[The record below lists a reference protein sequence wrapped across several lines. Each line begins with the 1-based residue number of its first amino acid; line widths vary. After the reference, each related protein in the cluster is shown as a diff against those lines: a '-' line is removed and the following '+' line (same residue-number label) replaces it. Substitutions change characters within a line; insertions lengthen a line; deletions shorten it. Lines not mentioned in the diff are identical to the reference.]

1 MTEGID
7 PGVRQGGLPGEL
19 AGELAGELPGEY
31 GPSPTSWV
39 RDQVATIEA
48 AGDTGAVSIH
58 GLSVMLLTMRGRS
71 TGLVRKVPLVR
82 VEEGGRYAAVGSRGG
97 APTDPKW
104 VANLRADPDILLQD
118 GTVVLPVRARE
129 LLGSEREEWWQ
140 RCVAVFGDFAAYQT
154 KTSRIFPMFVLE
166 PR

>member
-1 MTEGID
+1 MTEGVD
-7 PGVRQGGLPGEL
+7 GAAGRAGLPGV
-19 AGELAGELPGEY
+19 Y

-39 RDQVATIEA
+39 RDQVAKIEA
-48 AGDTGAVSIH
+48 AGDTAAVSIY
-58 GLSVMLLTMRGRS
+58 GLPVMLLTMRGRS

-118 GTVVLPVRARE
+118 GTTVLPVRARE
-129 LLGSEREEWWQ
+129 LRGSEREEWWQ
-140 RCVAVFGDFAAYQT
+140 RCVGVFGDFAAYQT

>member
-19 AGELAGELPGEY
+19 AGEY

-58 GLSVMLLTMRGRS
+58 GLSVMLLTMRGRT

>member
-1 MTEGID
+1 M
-7 PGVRQGGLPGEL
+7 
-19 AGELAGELPGEY
+19 
-31 GPSPTSWV
+31 

-58 GLSVMLLTMRGRS
+58 GLSVMLLTMRGRT

-154 KTSRIFPMFVLE
+154 KTTRIFPMFVLE

>member
-1 MTEGID
+1 MTEGVD
-7 PGVRQGGLPGEL
+7 GAAGRASLPGV
-19 AGELAGELPGEY
+19 Y

-39 RDQVATIEA
+39 RDQVSKIEA
-48 AGDTGAVSIH
+48 AGDTAAVSIY
-58 GLSVMLLTMRGRS
+58 GLPVMLLTMRGRS

-118 GTVVLPVRARE
+118 GTTVLPVRARE
-129 LLGSEREEWWQ
+129 LRGSEREEWWQ
-140 RCVAVFGDFAAYQT
+140 RCVGVFGDFAAYQT

>member
-19 AGELAGELPGEY
+19 PDELPGEY

-58 GLSVMLLTMRGRS
+58 GLSVMLLTMRGRT

-82 VEEGGRYAAVGSRGG
+82 VEEGGRYAAVGSLGG
-97 APTDPKW
+97 SPADPKW

-118 GTVVLPVRARE
+118 GTAVLPVRARE
-129 LLGSEREEWWQ
+129 LRGSEREEWWQ